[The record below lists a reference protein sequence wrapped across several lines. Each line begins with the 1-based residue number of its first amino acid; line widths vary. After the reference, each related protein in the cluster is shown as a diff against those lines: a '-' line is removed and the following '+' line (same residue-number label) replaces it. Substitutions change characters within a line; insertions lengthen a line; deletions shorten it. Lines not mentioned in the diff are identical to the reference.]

1 MILLI
6 LWYFDYIF
14 PHGLVNAYVIFKQIK
29 VFWFFWFFL
38 IFSVHLIQAETGNR
52 IMAMCVHCDKLL
64 AISVSLTLTIND
76 ERYND
81 NFQIIQKF
89 KNSKKIKEFDY
100 FDCFD
105 CFDYFYHFGR
115 CKYILPQWRS
125 VFYWQRFLD
134 LYLIVLITWFLRRLC
149 FLSFLFSKP
158 LWYFHKTGNVR
169 YIDNFQMIQIFKNSK
184 KIKEFDYF
192 DCFDCAIILIIWE
205 VLKTSYLNEDFLT
218 FIWLF
223 SLLDFL
229 VVFAL

>member
-1 MILLI
+1 M
-6 LWYFDYIF
+6 
-14 PHGLVNAYVIFKQIK
+14 
-29 VFWFFWFFL
+29 
-38 IFSVHLIQAETGNR
+38 
-52 IMAMCVHCDKLL
+52 
-64 AISVSLTLTIND
+64 
-76 ERYND
+76 
-81 NFQIIQKF
+81 
-89 KNSKKIKEFDY
+89 
-100 FDCFD
+100 
-105 CFDYFYHFGR
+105 
-115 CKYILPQWRS
+115 
-125 VFYWQRFLD
+125 FYWQRFLD

-229 VVFAL
+229 VVFAFYLICFLTNWQLPNNSNIQKFKKKSKSLIILIIRLFFPTNSCCSKKNLTHRQTR

>member
-1 MILLI
+1 M
-6 LWYFDYIF
+6 
-14 PHGLVNAYVIFKQIK
+14 
-29 VFWFFWFFL
+29 
-38 IFSVHLIQAETGNR
+38 
-52 IMAMCVHCDKLL
+52 
-64 AISVSLTLTIND
+64 
-76 ERYND
+76 
-81 NFQIIQKF
+81 
-89 KNSKKIKEFDY
+89 
-100 FDCFD
+100 
-105 CFDYFYHFGR
+105 
-115 CKYILPQWRS
+115 
-125 VFYWQRFLD
+125 FYWQRFLD

-229 VVFAL
+229 VVFAFYLICFLSHFGICTKQEMELLPCDLASCFLCQFFIDLCCGRMHYRQLLS